1 VKNNDSGSCASQTV
15 SLGATAPSTWT
26 KTFGTSAFTLAP
38 GQSATTTLALG
49 VPAPYALGTY
59 EVAASASAKSGSA
72 TAKQNVT
79 VIEPVNRLSLAISG
93 SGSVSFTTPL
103 KTCTSSCTTDY
114 PKSAATLVT
123 LTAKAGNRTTF
134 TGWSGDCLGTSTCT
148 VTMDAAKSVTA
159 TFGKSSGG
167 GGKRTK

>member
-1 VKNNDSGSCASQTV
+1 
-15 SLGATAPSTWT
+15 
-26 KTFGTSAFTLAP
+26 
-38 GQSATTTLALG
+38 

-59 EVAASASAKSGSA
+59 EIAASASDRSGSA

-93 SGSVSFTTPL
+93 SGSVSFSSPV

-114 PKSAATLVT
+114 PKSSTPTVT

-134 TGWSGDCLGTSTCT
+134 KGWSGACSGTSTCT
-148 VTMDAAKSVTA
+148 VTMNAAKSVTA